1 MRLALKGLT
10 RPPYDCFAT
19 NSGLSRGAIAYDGFR
34 PIAVHCMSEK
44 CPAMWR
50 RFKLG
55 LLIRAILN
63 PVSSIILQVLKLT
76 ISLVLY
82 GLLSGCVAAQTVFL
96 VHDLGQLPGSGS
108 YDYSSLS
115 GVLCTTEDSIGV
127 KYHTVEPNVQ
137 HDEAMQVIAE
147 HCVNGYVETKRVEYA
162 DSRIVYATCLRA
174 DGSPA
179 VSQPCEF
186 DDDERVGFG
195 EEETG

>member
-1 MRLALKGLT
+1 
-10 RPPYDCFAT
+10 
-19 NSGLSRGAIAYDGFR
+19 
-34 PIAVHCMSEK
+34 MSEK

-82 GLLSGCVAAQTVFL
+82 GLLSGCFAADTVFL
-96 VHDLGQLPGSGS
+96 VGDLARLPGSGS

-127 KYHTVEPNVQ
+127 KYHTVQ
-137 HDEAMQVIAE
+137 HDEAMQVITE
-147 HCVNGYVETKRVEYA
+147 HCVNGYVETKRVEQA
-162 DSRIVYATCLRA
+162 ESRTVYATCLQA
-174 DGSPA
+174 DGSLA
-179 VSQPCEF
+179 VSQPCETNA
-186 DDDERVGFG
+186 DEQVGFG
-195 EEETG
+195 EEY

>member
-1 MRLALKGLT
+1 
-10 RPPYDCFAT
+10 
-19 NSGLSRGAIAYDGFR
+19 
-34 PIAVHCMSEK
+34 
-44 CPAMWR
+44 MWR

-82 GLLSGCVAAQTVFL
+82 GLLSGCFAADTVFL
-96 VHDLGQLPGSGS
+96 VGDLARLPGSGS

-127 KYHTVEPNVQ
+127 KYHTVQ
-137 HDEAMQVIAE
+137 HDEAMQVITE
-147 HCVNGYVETKRVEYA
+147 HCGGGYVETKRVEYA
-162 DSRIVYATCLRA
+162 DSRIVYASCLQA

-186 DDDERVGFG
+186 VSDEQVGFG
-195 EEETG
+195 EEY